1 MIITRENIKEEAP
14 NLNDEI
20 LNLEKKYG
28 VNIIALAQVESLDT
42 EEVSGYLVMAN
53 RVSLDRCVNS
63 VVHLVQTAQEGF
75 GIKPEMFFAEAIKRT
90 VVNER
95 VFYDVVEEFPPENK
109 IKELERFLEPEG
121 AHFVLHLFTSK
132 DVTEESYSIYNN
144 CSLKILAMS
153 QARIENY
160 IEQLGKIS
168 LKHHKENVEMM
179 KLVDKLIESIQSG
192 KELSTE
198 LEDDM
203 IELLKALKAERND
216 AGSKKNLYN

>member
-1 MIITRENIKEEAP
+1 MSINETR
-14 NLNDEI
+14 
-20 LNLEKKYG
+20 
-28 VNIIALAQVESLDT
+28 
-42 EEVSGYLVMAN
+42 
-53 RVSLDRCVNS
+53 R
-63 VVHLVQTAQEGF
+63 
-75 GIKPEMFFAEAIKRT
+75 EAII
-90 VVNER
+90 
-95 VFYDVVEEFPPENK
+95 NK
-109 IKELERFLEPEG
+109 IKELGEFLEPEG

-160 IEQLGKIS
+160 IEQIGKIS

-198 LEDDM
+198 LESDM
-203 IELLKALKAERND
+203 LELLKALKAERND
-216 AGSKKNLYN
+216 NGSKKHLYN

>member
-1 MIITRENIKEEAP
+1 MCYSLYTVSYTHLETR
-14 NLNDEI
+14 
-20 LNLEKKYG
+20 
-28 VNIIALAQVESLDT
+28 
-42 EEVSGYLVMAN
+42 
-53 RVSLDRCVNS
+53 R
-63 VVHLVQTAQEGF
+63 
-75 GIKPEMFFAEAIKRT
+75 EAII
-90 VVNER
+90 
-95 VFYDVVEEFPPENK
+95 NK

-192 KELSTE
+192 KELDVYKRQMHYSG
-198 LEDDM
+198 
-203 IELLKALKAERND
+203 LKYTYVDTRKERAKD
-216 AGSKKNLYN
+216 ESREKI